1 MDTTV
6 YADDSIIMV
15 SDKDPRIIEQK
26 LAEELG
32 SVNKWLIEN
41 KLTLHP
47 GKCEAILF
55 ASKRKCSK
63 TKDFKVQYNGS
74 TIESKSNVKYLGT
87 TIDRSLS
94 GQDNVSNIIS
104 KSNNKLKFLYRH
116 KRVLNTEMRKILS
129 TSLIQGN
136 IDYASVSYYFGLGK
150 NLKHKLQVI
159 QNKMVRYIFNMGPR
173 DHVGNA
179 ELKKAGFLNSTDRVT
194 QLGMNITHNI
204 FYNKCPYYLK
214 TVFVKTRDV
223 HSHDTR
229 GSNYNFRVPKINTV
243 TAGTFYYN
251 AIKQWNSLPDDLRS
265 VEDKVQFKKSL
276 KTHLKIVADQ
286 RHQSSVISY

>member
-1 MDTTV
+1 
-6 YADDSIIMV
+6 
-15 SDKDPRIIEQK
+15 
-26 LAEELG
+26 
-32 SVNKWLIEN
+32 
-41 KLTLHP
+41 
-47 GKCEAILF
+47 
-55 ASKRKCSK
+55 
-63 TKDFKVQYNGS
+63 
-74 TIESKSNVKYLGT
+74 
-87 TIDRSLS
+87 
-94 GQDNVSNIIS
+94 
-104 KSNNKLKFLYRH
+104 
-116 KRVLNTEMRKILS
+116 
-129 TSLIQGN
+129 
-136 IDYASVSYYFGLGK
+136 
-150 NLKHKLQVI
+150 
-159 QNKMVRYIFNMGPR
+159 MVRYIFNMGPR

-204 FYNKCPYYLK
+204 FYNNCPDYLK
-214 TVFVKTRDV
+214 TFFVKTRDV

-229 GSNYNFRVPKINTV
+229 GSNYNFRVPKINTI